1 VSIWTGSSTLCSSK
15 VEQTKMLCFTVVLML
30 EILPQ
35 VQQYLRAIPE
45 ELSQHENDVEE
56 ESNPLLLK

>member
-1 VSIWTGSSTLCSSK
+1 VSIWAGSSTLCSSK
-15 VEQTKMLCFTVVLML
+15 VEQTEMLCFTVVLTV
-30 EILPQ
+30 EIFPQ
-35 VQQYLRAIPE
+35 VQQYLRAIPG